1 MLFRSVEAVKK
12 LSREFITRYASEEGE
27 WQQVMSLSQLL
38 ACGEKRRPGADL
50 TLFKAMGMG
59 ISDLALGAEIYERAL
74 QQGAGREFP
83 QPQRAKPR
91 FVPGKVDA
99 AV

>member
-1 MLFRSVEAVKK
+1 MAAGNVIVA
-12 LSREFITRYASEEGE
+12 TAG
-27 WQQVMSLSQLL
+27 
-38 ACGEKRRPGADL
+38 PDL
-50 TLFKAMGMG
+50 TLFKAIGMG
-59 ISDLALGAEIYERAL
+59 IPDLALGAEIWERAL

-91 FVPGKVDA
+91 CVRGKIDA